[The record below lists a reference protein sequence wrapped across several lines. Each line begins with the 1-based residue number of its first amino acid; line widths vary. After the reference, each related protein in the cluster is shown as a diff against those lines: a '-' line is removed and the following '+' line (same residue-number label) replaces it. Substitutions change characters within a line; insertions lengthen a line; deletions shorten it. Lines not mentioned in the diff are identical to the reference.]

1 MCLADPIVIQ
11 DEYDSEDYDEV
22 ISRSSVI
29 SQSYHI
35 ITVILQSYHIITV
48 IWQVIARLQSN
59 QMTKVVVV
67 FADRIPAGKLL
78 EAAKR
83 RKALDFIWIGSVINN
98 IQSSTSE

>member
-22 ISRSSVI
+22 ISQSSVI
-29 SQSYHI
+29 SQSYH
-35 ITVILQSYHIITV
+35 SHITV
-48 IWQVIARLQSN
+48 IWHQVIARLQSN

-83 RKALDFIWIGSVINN
+83 RKALDFIWIG
-98 IQSSTSE
+98 

>member
-1 MCLADPIVIQ
+1 M
-11 DEYDSEDYDEV
+11 
-22 ISRSSVI
+22 

-35 ITVILQSYHIITV
+35 ITLISHITV

-59 QMTKVVVV
+59 QMTRVVVV

-83 RKALDFIWIGSVINN
+83 RKALDFIWIGSVIIINK
-98 IQSSTSE
+98 